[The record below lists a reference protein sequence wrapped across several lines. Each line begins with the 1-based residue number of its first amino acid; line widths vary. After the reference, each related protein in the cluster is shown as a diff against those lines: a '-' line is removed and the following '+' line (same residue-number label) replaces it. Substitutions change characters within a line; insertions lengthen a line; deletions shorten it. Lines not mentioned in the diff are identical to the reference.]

1 MQSLLV
7 DLSRVP
13 PHVAAAAVT
22 IATRAE
28 TAAAAIPVSVPAP
41 ASVARLIAV
50 LVMLLLQ
57 LEGRHRA
64 AVPAA
69 RPAVSR
75 GESPGRLF
83 RPAQDCRPLAVR
95 VLGEQSAQFF
105 ADVVFH
111 FLQ

>member
-13 PHVAAAAVT
+13 PHVAAAVIVA
-22 IATRAE
+22 ARAE
-28 TAAAAIPVSVPAP
+28 TAATAIPVSVSAS

-50 LVMLLLQ
+50 LEVLLLQ

-69 RPAVSR
+69 RPSVRRS
-75 GESPGRLF
+75 ESPG
-83 RPAQDCRPLAVR
+83 
-95 VLGEQSAQFF
+95 
-105 ADVVFH
+105 
-111 FLQ
+111 